1 MRWLQLAVIILLVA
15 VIAIFAVQN
24 FQSVAVSFISFKISS
39 PMAIFIAMIYV
50 LGMAT
55 GSSLWSLILWGWEG
69 SKQVGTNWRTNA

>member
-1 MRWLQLAVIILLVA
+1 MRWLQLAVIVLLVA

-24 FQSVAVSFISFKISS
+24 FESVSVSFISFKITV
-39 PMAIFIAMIYV
+39 PMAILVTVIYL

-69 SKQVGTNWRTNA
+69 SKQVGTNWQTKT